1 MDINYESY
9 KIFYHVALN
18 QSISKAADKLL
29 ISQPAVSY
37 QIKVLEEQLGITL
50 FVRTK
55 KGVTL
60 TDEGKILYSY
70 ISKGIENFING
81 ENALTNL
88 KNLDY
93 GIIRIGASTTVSKH
107 VLMPYLKT
115 FHKLYP
121 NIEIN
126 ITNNLTE
133 ELLREL
139 RNGNLDILIL
149 NLPMNEGKDLNIKN
163 ILEVQDIFVAN
174 KEYYDILNKNI
185 SLSDLNNYPLLFQK
199 KPSNTRDYLDNY
211 LNTNKIKLIPK
222 MEIVSYNLIMDFI
235 KIGFGI
241 GYATKEFIKEDL
253 NNGDLYELNVTPKI
267 PKRFIG
273 AVTLKQT
280 IPNFSVNKLIELMTK
295 KMWIKI
301 LFTSSFYFI
310 ECQIQ
315 KVFNIE

>member
-107 VLMPYLKT
+107 VLMPYLKI

-133 ELLREL
+133 ELMREL

-149 NLPMNEGKDLNIKN
+149 NLPMKEGKDLDIKN

-174 KEYYDILNKNI
+174 KDYYDILNKKI
-185 SLSDLNNYPLLFQK
+185 SLNDLNNYPLLFQK

-241 GYATKEFIKEDL
+241 GYATKEFIKEEL
-253 NNGDLYELNVTPKI
+253 NNGDLYELNVIPKI

-280 IPNFSVNKLIELMTK
+280 IPNFSVNKLIDLMTK
-295 KMWIKI
+295 KD
-301 LFTSSFYFI
+301 
-310 ECQIQ
+310 
-315 KVFNIE
+315 VN

>member
-107 VLMPYLKT
+107 VLMPYLKI

-133 ELLREL
+133 ELMREL

-149 NLPMNEGKDLNIKN
+149 NLPMNEGKDLDIKN

-174 KEYYDILNKNI
+174 KDYYDILNKKI
-185 SLSDLNNYPLLFQK
+185 SLNDLNNYPLLFQK

-211 LNTNKIKLIPK
+211 LNANKTKLIPK

-241 GYATKEFIKEDL
+241 GYATKEFIKEEI

-280 IPNFSVNKLIELMTK
+280 IPNFSVNKLIDLMTK
-295 KMWIKI
+295 KD
-301 LFTSSFYFI
+301 
-310 ECQIQ
+310 
-315 KVFNIE
+315 VN

>member
-60 TDEGKILYSY
+60 TDEGKILSSY

-107 VLMPYLKT
+107 VLMPYLKI

-133 ELLREL
+133 ELMREL

-149 NLPMNEGKDLNIKN
+149 NLPMKEGKDLDIKN

-174 KEYYDILNKNI
+174 KDYYDILNKKI
-185 SLSDLNNYPLLFQK
+185 SLNDLNNYPLLFQK

-241 GYATKEFIKEDL
+241 GYATKEFIKEEL
-253 NNGDLYELNVTPKI
+253 NNGDLYELNVIPKI

-280 IPNFSVNKLIELMTK
+280 IPNFSVNKLIDLMTK
-295 KMWIKI
+295 KD
-301 LFTSSFYFI
+301 
-310 ECQIQ
+310 
-315 KVFNIE
+315 VN